1 MKKLLGIIFLCFLWS
16 SFSFAKIIIPTH
28 NWTSQIVG
36 AYVIGG
42 IFEELGYPV
51 KYKNADSNKEAIK
64 LLPEIITFLGSVSA
78 AEGRALNDRDAAT
91 ELTKLAD
98 IAEEIKKKI
107 TKY

>member
-1 MKKLLGIIFLCFLWS
+1 MIINYIMKI
-16 SFSFAKIIIPTH
+16 
-28 NWTSQIVG
+28 ND
-36 AYVIGG
+36 
-42 IFEELGYPV
+42 

-98 IAEEIKKKI
+98 LAEEIKKKLATDI
-107 TKY
+107 KLIIIHKLRF

>member
-1 MKKLLGIIFLCFLWS
+1 MIINYIMKI
-16 SFSFAKIIIPTH
+16 
-28 NWTSQIVG
+28 ND
-36 AYVIGG
+36 
-42 IFEELGYPV
+42 

-98 IAEEIKKKI
+98 IAEEIKKKNWI
-107 TKY
+107 RILN